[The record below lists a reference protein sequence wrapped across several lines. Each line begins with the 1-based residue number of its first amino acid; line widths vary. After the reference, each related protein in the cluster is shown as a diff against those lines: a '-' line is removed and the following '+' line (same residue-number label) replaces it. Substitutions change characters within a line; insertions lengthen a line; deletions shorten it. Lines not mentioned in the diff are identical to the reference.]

1 MNLLF
6 VYGTLT
12 PGRAPDCVADLVA
25 RFRPLGPATVRG
37 TLFDLGSYPGLA
49 LGGDGVVR
57 GTLVEVP
64 AAEDD
69 ALWRRLDAYEGFD
82 PCFPA
87 GSLFRRVGAV
97 AALEGGRT
105 VQCQTYI
112 YGRPADPKRAVP
124 GGDWF
129 ARRDLP
135 AHDRPIPDR
144 PNPDMPAPQ
153 TPSRRRPLIGIT
165 TGYVDEK
172 PTWYESPSDYARSVE
187 RAGGL
192 PVLLPFRTDLSL
204 VPDLLDA
211 VDGVLFSG
219 GNDLDPGLFG
229 QTWHPNAVP
238 IDPARQSFELA
249 LIAEA
254 ERRRT
259 PSLGVCLGSQL
270 MNVHRGGSLHQFLP
284 DLARPEPVEHRHLG
298 DRSYRHP
305 VRIEPGTVLAAAYG
319 RDGASANSR
328 HKQAIDRLGR
338 GLRVNAVAP
347 DGVVEGVEDPS
358 LPLFLGV
365 QWHPENLTADQPE
378 HLAPFLLLVRTA
390 AAARAS

>member
-1 MNLLF
+1 VNPLLF

-25 RFRPLGPATVRG
+25 RFRPVGPATVRG
-37 TLFDLGSYPGLA
+37 TLFDLGSYPGLT
-49 LGGDGVVR
+49 LGGDGAVR

-64 AAEDD
+64 AGEGD

-87 GSLFRRVGAV
+87 GSLFRRAGAV
-97 AALEGGRT
+97 ATLADGRT
-105 VQCQTYI
+105 LPCQTYV
-112 YGRPADPKRAVP
+112 YGQAADPSRAIP

-129 ARRDLP
+129 AR
-135 AHDRPIPDR
+135 HDQPKQ
-144 PNPDMPAPQ
+144 DMPHRP
-153 TPSRRRPLIGIT
+153 TLGPTRRPLIGIT

-211 VDGVLFSG
+211 LDGVVFSG
-219 GNDLDPGLFG
+219 GNDLDPALFD
-229 QTWHPNAVP
+229 QPWHPNAVR
-238 IDPARQSFELA
+238 IDPARQAFELA

-284 DLARPEPVEHRHLG
+284 DLPRQAAVEHRHLG
-298 DRSYRHP
+298 DRTYRHE
-305 VRIEPGTVLAAAYG
+305 VRIEPGTVLAAAVG
-319 RDGASANSR
+319 RDRVSANSR

-365 QWHPENLTADQPE
+365 QWHPENLTADGPE
-378 HLAPFLLLVRTA
+378 HLAVFERLVRVA
-390 AAARAS
+390 ATERAI